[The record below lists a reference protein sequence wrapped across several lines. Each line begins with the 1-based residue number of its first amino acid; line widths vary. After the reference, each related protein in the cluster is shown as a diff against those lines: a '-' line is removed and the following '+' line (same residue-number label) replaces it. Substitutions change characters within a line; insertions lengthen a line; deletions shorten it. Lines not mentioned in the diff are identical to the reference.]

1 MEVWKKV
8 ELSEG
13 KEAVIP
19 IAGESVALYLC
30 PHKRAECWECDIG
43 HLYVAGN
50 EFPDCYEPGALIW
63 ESAFGIQSAFD
74 GEPLKNIMRVYEVW
88 FATVPPLK
96 NGRVPP
102 LLELRMS

>member
-1 MEVWKKV
+1 MEGWQKA

-19 IAGESVALYLC
+19 VAGESVALYLC
-30 PHKRAECWECDIG
+30 PHKRDKCWECDIG
-43 HLYVAGN
+43 HLYVAGD
-50 EFPDCYEPGALIW
+50 ELPECDDPKTLIW
-63 ESAFGIQSAFD
+63 ESAFGIRSAFD
-74 GEPLKNIMRVYEVW
+74 GVPLKRIMRIYEVW

-102 LLELRMS
+102 LLDATQ